1 MLVLLGTLRT
11 CKYEK
16 KTKYLI
22 DDDAEMEWSK
32 LQSKETVESAQYE
45 VETDAHLAL
54 DAAAPLAMDLTL
66 AAQGQALFIVPKQ
79 LHPVKGSLVSNAHCS
94 MHL

>member
-1 MLVLLGTLRT
+1 MWLLVLLARLRT

-22 DDDAEMEWSK
+22 DDDMEMEWSK

-54 DAAAPLAMDLTL
+54 DAAAPLAVDLAL
-66 AAQGQALFIVPKQ
+66 AAQGQAQFVVPKQ
-79 LHPVKGSLVSNAHCS
+79 PSSCQD
-94 MHL
+94 